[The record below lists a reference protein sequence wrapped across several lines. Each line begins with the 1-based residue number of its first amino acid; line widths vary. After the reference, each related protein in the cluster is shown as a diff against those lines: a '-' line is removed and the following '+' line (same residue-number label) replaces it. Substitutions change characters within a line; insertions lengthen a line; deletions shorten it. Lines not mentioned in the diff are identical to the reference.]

1 MANSDEIKASDEFD
15 IAIGE
20 KLGPAESAEDFESDL
35 EIVTPN
41 LDWYEYDEK
50 HQPHM
55 PNVDD
60 ITAEAMGNYIG
71 AEIMVSHG
79 DTVFQGSVRSRK
91 GNMEV
96 NNIVR
101 ANNNPILDT

>member
-1 MANSDEIKASDEFD
+1 MEKSDEIKACDEFD
-15 IAIGE
+15 TVIGE
-20 KLGPAESAEDFESDL
+20 KLCPAASTEAFESDL

-41 LDWYEYDEK
+41 LDWYEDYEK

-79 DTVFQGSVRSRK
+79 DTVDQESVGHRK
-91 GNMEV
+91 RNMEG
-96 NNIVR
+96 NTIGR
-101 ANNNPILDT
+101 ANSNPILDT

>member
-1 MANSDEIKASDEFD
+1 
-15 IAIGE
+15 
-20 KLGPAESAEDFESDL
+20 
-35 EIVTPN
+35 
-41 LDWYEYDEK
+41 
-50 HQPHM
+50 M
-55 PNVDD
+55 PEVDD
-60 ITAEAMGNYIG
+60 ITAEATENYIG

-79 DTVFQGSVRSRK
+79 DTVVQGSVRRRK